1 MRFYRN
7 VKTNFIYMR
16 CDFLVGIIAALL
28 TGVITGINVFAD
40 HGYYLVFCMSFN
52 VVCIFLNKGATLYN
66 VNMFFYP
73 DRVIK
78 YITRSFV
85 FSTFLVSILLYYV
98 GRANI
103 EMRFYIVFL
112 LLEYILLLSSAYFA
126 RKITKNNSRFY
137 PRTILLGNVYQYTKF
152 INYVK
157 KSNLNLNIIGYISL
171 HGEEEGYLGNIDD
184 LERILHDN
192 AIDYV
197 YIMDRKSVDMYFKP
211 HIEICL
217 DMGVTVGLIMDFY
230 YAIDAHSYV
239 SSIGNYP
246 VLTYHTVVLN
256 SVARAM
262 KRAIDILGSIVG
274 IILFSPIM
282 LATVIAIKVEDF
294 KGPVIFKQLR
304 VGQNGRQF
312 YIYKFRSMYTNA
324 EEKKKE
330 LMKLNEM
337 KDNLMFKMKN
347 DPRITKVGRF
357 IRKTSIDE
365 LPQFFNVL
373 LGDMS
378 LVGTR
383 PPTLDEVNQ
392 YERKFWRRVSIK
404 PGITGM
410 WQVSG
415 RSKITD
421 FEEVVALDT
430 IYIDQWSILLD
441 IKIILKTALK
451 LIARNKD
458 AY

>member
-16 CDFLVGIIAALL
+16 SDFLVGIITALL
-28 TGVITGINVFAD
+28 TGGITGINIFAN
-40 HGYYLVFCMSFN
+40 HGYYLVLCMSFN
-52 VVCIFLNKGATLYN
+52 AVCIFLNKGATLYN
-66 VNMFFYP
+66 VNMFFYT

-85 FSTFLVSILLYYV
+85 FSTFVVSLLLFYV
-98 GRANI
+98 GRANV
-103 EMRFYIVFL
+103 EMKFYLVFLVMEYIFL
-112 LLEYILLLSSAYFA
+112 LLSAFLS
-126 RKITKNNSRFY
+126 RRITKNNSKFY
-137 PRTILLGNVYQYTKF
+137 PRTLLLGNIYQYTKF

-157 KSNLNLNIIGYISL
+157 KSNLNLNIIGYVSL

-184 LERILHDN
+184 LEKILHDN
-192 AIDYV
+192 AIDNV
-197 YIMDRKSVDMYFKP
+197 YIMDRKSVDLYFKP

-230 YAIDAHSYV
+230 YAVDAHSYV

-246 VLTYHTVVLN
+246 VLTYHNVVLN

-262 KRAIDILGSIVG
+262 KRAMDIIGSLVG

-282 LATVIAIKVEDF
+282 LATVIAIKVEDK

-312 YIYKFRSMYTNA
+312 HIYKFRSMYTNA

-337 KDNLMFKMKN
+337 NNDFMFKMKN

-373 LGDMS
+373 IGDMS

-383 PPTLDEVNQ
+383 PPTLDEVNK

-421 FEEVVALDT
+421 FEEVVRLDT
-430 IYIDQWSILLD
+430 IYIDEWGILLD
-441 IKIILKTALK
+441 IKIILKTIYRIIVK
-451 LIARNKD
+451 DKD

>member
-16 CDFLVGIIAALL
+16 SDFLVGIIAALL
-28 TGVITGINVFAD
+28 TGGITGINIFASN
-40 HGYYLVFCMSFN
+40 GYYLILCMSFN
-52 VVCIFLNKGATLYN
+52 AVCIFLNKGATLYN

-78 YITRSFV
+78 YITRSFI
-85 FSTFLVSILLYYV
+85 FSAFIVSVLLFYV
-98 GRANI
+98 GRADV
-103 EMRFYIVFL
+103 EMKFYLVFL
-112 LLEYILLLSSAYFA
+112 LCEYLLLLLSAFLS
-126 RKITKNNSRFY
+126 RKITKNNSKFY
-137 PRTILLGNVYQYTKF
+137 PRTLLLGSVHQYTKF
-152 INYVK
+152 IDYVK

-171 HGEEEGYLGNIDD
+171 HGEEEGYLGKIND
-184 LERILHDN
+184 LEQILHDN
-192 AIDYV
+192 AIDNV
-197 YIMDRKSVDMYFKP
+197 YIMDRKSVDLYFRP

-246 VLTYHTVVLN
+246 VLTYHNVVLN

-262 KRAIDILGSIVG
+262 KRAMDIVGSIVG

-282 LATVIAIKVEDF
+282 LITAIAIKAEDF

-337 KDNLMFKMKN
+337 KDGFMFKMKN
-347 DPRITKVGRF
+347 DPRITKVGKF

-383 PPTLDEVNQ
+383 PPTLDEVNK

-415 RSKITD
+415 RSTITD

-430 IYIDQWSILLD
+430 VYIDHWGLLLD
-441 IKIILKTALK
+441 FKIIFKTILNI
-451 LIARNKD
+451 LRRDKD
-458 AY
+458 AF